1 MPEKPPALVRVGRIA
16 LWGAV
21 GLLAAAGL
29 RGLVAPPPSPAGPQA
44 APAPGPT
51 AAAYPEDA
59 ARALAVRAAHAY
71 LAWDEAKPEDRAREL
86 AAVLAAGVDPQLGW
100 DGRGTQAVGLVVPGP
115 VIPGRA
121 GRARVRVDAQIA
133 PGAGPVRWVAVEI
146 PVAVAGGGR
155 LVVSGP
161 PALLGVPERQA
172 PGPEHPERPVDPAFS
187 AATRTTVTGF
197 FRVWASGG
205 AAQAAAPGT
214 AVPALPE
221 GVELGRVQS
230 WEAAPGTGPDRT
242 GRAHVVWAVGGGE
255 ITQAYRVQLTRVE
268 SARAARWQVAG
279 ISGDD
284 LT

>member
-1 MPEKPPALVRVGRIA
+1 MLVPSGPLHRFTGMWTRKPQEAPQAPPVNPWVTSNPGDGSGHKTESEGTPWAVVPEKPPALVRVGRIA

-161 PALLGVPERQA
+161 PR
-172 PGPEHPERPVDPAFS
+172 
-187 AATRTTVTGF
+187 
-197 FRVWASGG
+197 
-205 AAQAAAPGT
+205 
-214 AVPALPE
+214 
-221 GVELGRVQS
+221 S
-230 WEAAPGTGPDRT
+230 WVSP
-242 GRAHVVWAVGGGE
+242 
-255 ITQAYRVQLTRVE
+255 
-268 SARAARWQVAG
+268 SARPPARSTPKG
-279 ISGDD
+279 R
-284 LT
+284 LTPRSPPRPARR